1 MKTKPIPAA
10 RLELVADKNGD
21 ILWEPRKVPLM
32 RDTLGISQRA
42 ELARQAM
49 AAPID
54 HSPCPPPASP
64 LAVFND
70 LAAMP
75 GWAKWIFIG
84 SYVLLVLTGIGM
96 LLWAST

>member
-1 MKTKPIPAA
+1 MKTKRISAA
-10 RLELVADKNGD
+10 RLLLVSDRNGD
-21 ILWEPRKVPLM
+21 TLWEPRRVLLM
-32 RDTLGISQRA
+32 KESLGISQRA
-42 ELARQAM
+42 ELARQSM